1 MSLPIPREPRG
12 SHPLAQ
18 CLRQIIKCLTMLE
31 PRGGL
36 NTRVSVTTR
45 GTMVSSQAQSKRQST
60 GSAARWA

>member
-18 CLRQIIKCLTMLE
+18 CLRQIIKCLQMLE

-45 GTMVSSQAQSKRQST
+45 GTMVSSIGRNKTQAA
-60 GSAARWA
+60 GGGARWA

>member
-45 GTMVSSQAQSKRQST
+45 GTMVSSTGGGKKQAASN
-60 GSAARWA
+60 AARWA